1 MSTEMSRISDKDE
14 FFLRTVIIG
23 LVLLLPIIN
32 IRVRRMLVTLV
43 ARQRIS
49 FLSLR
54 QHDDY
59 AKVSGLFIYPVKS
72 LKAVSLTS
80 SKLDERGLVNDRRFM
95 IVCPNPP
102 PLHGGPVDVAYHFVT
117 QRQYPALTT
126 VVATLN
132 DTTLT
137 LSKGEDSVVISL
149 SVLDDRSITYRA
161 RIWDDV
167 VEVVDVGDDAASFLQ
182 KVVVT
187 EKGIR
192 LVAMSSGDRRSA
204 DDNYVPPEARTWTG
218 GVPRVALS
226 DGFPILVACTASLDE
241 LNRRL
246 TQKGKKVIPM
256 NQFRPNIVIET
267 SCPFE
272 EDTWKVI
279 QIGDT
284 VLHLVK
290 GCPRCKQ
297 SCTDQVSGKVSE
309 EPLVTLREFRALGHS
324 KEDVYFAQNAV
335 PHDVSS
341 TLTVGATVKVLKR
354 GDPVWDKEKVQAE

>member
-1 MSTEMSRISDKDE
+1 MSTEMSRISDKDAY
-14 FFLRTVIIG
+14 FLRTVIAG

-32 IRVRRMLVTLV
+32 FRIRRMLVSLV
-43 ARQRIS
+43 ARQRVS
-49 FLSLR
+49 LLSLR

-117 QRQYPALTT
+117 QRQYPALAT

-132 DTTLT
+132 DTILTLT
-137 LSKGEDSVVISL
+137 KGKDSVVIDMSL
-149 SVLDDRSITYRA
+149 LDDGSMKYRA

-167 VEVVDVGDDAASFLQ
+167 VEVVDVGDDAASFLR
-182 KVVVT
+182 KVVT
-187 EKGIR
+187 EKGVR
-192 LVAMSSGDRRSA
+192 LVAMSPGDRRSA

-226 DGFPILVACTASLDE
+226 DGFPVLVACTASLEE

-246 TQKGKKVIPM
+246 TQKGKKPIPM
-256 NQFRPNIVIET
+256 NQFRPNIVIVT
-267 SCPFE
+267 TRPFE

-297 SCTDQVSGKVSE
+297 SCTDQLSGKVSE
-309 EPLVTLREFRALGHS
+309 EPLVTLREFRALGYS

-335 PHDVSS
+335 PHDVGT
-341 TLTVGATVKVLKR
+341 TLTVGATVKILKR